1 MRLTLVGINHE
12 TAPVEIRE
20 RLAFSEAEAE
30 LALNE
35 LNADPRVEECLLVS
49 TCNRTEL
56 LTRHSPMP
64 GEEAAGIPLWQI
76 GKLKA
81 WKSAGALDDGLF
93 YSFHNREAARH
104 AFRVAAGLESMML
117 GEAQILAQM
126 KDAYAIA
133 TRARSNGF
141 MLNKLMHAAFRAGKR
156 ARSET
161 EIGVG
166 AVSVSLAAAEL
177 AQKVFRDISKKRAL
191 VVGAG
196 EMARLTAEHFIQKK
210 IGSLAVTNRTDESGR
225 ALAGSLGGHFTPF
238 ADLKTAL
245 VDADAVIAATASREF
260 VIDEKTVRAAMRERQ
275 NRALFI
281 IDIGVPRNV
290 DPAVKKI
297 YNVFAHDI
305 DDLRKIVDVNLGR
318 RKREVPRVERII
330 EEELDDFVDWYRSL
344 EVTPAIKE
352 LVEWADSVKR
362 NEVERS
368 AKHFSPEQ
376 REQLD
381 ALAQGLVG
389 KLLHPPISLLR
400 ESRHGGA
407 DDAPYWVATIRK
419 IFDLENNG
427 RE

>member
-30 LALNE
+30 LVLSE
-35 LNADPRVEECLLVS
+35 LKTDPRVEECLVVS

-56 LTRHSPMP
+56 LARHSPMS
-64 GEEAAGIPLWQI
+64 GEEAAGIPLWMI
-76 GKLKA
+76 GRLKG
-81 WKSAGALDDGLF
+81 WKNVSSLYEGLF
-93 YSFHNREAARH
+93 YVFHNREAARH
-104 AFRVAAGLESMML
+104 IFRVAAGLESMML
-117 GEAQILAQM
+117 GEAQILGQM
-126 KDAYAIA
+126 KDAYALA
-133 TRARSNGF
+133 ARARSNGF
-141 MLNKLMHAAFRAGKR
+141 MLNKLMHSAFRAGKR
-156 ARSET
+156 ARAET
-161 EIGVG
+161 EIGIG

-196 EMARLTAEHFIQKK
+196 EMARLTAEHFIQKR
-210 IGSLAVTNRTDESGR
+210 IGSLAVMNRTEETGR
-225 ALAGSLGGHFTPF
+225 ALAESLGGRFTPLS
-238 ADLKTAL
+238 ALRAAL
-245 VDADAVIAATASREF
+245 VDADVVIAATGAREF
-260 VIDEKTVRAAMRERQ
+260 VIDEKTVRAAMRERR

-281 IDIGVPRNV
+281 IDIGVPRNI

-297 YNVFAHDI
+297 YNVFAYDI
-305 DDLRKIVDVNLGR
+305 DDLKKIVDVNLGR
-318 RKREVPRVERII
+318 RKREIPRVERIV
-330 EEELDDFVDWYRSL
+330 EEELEDFVEWFRSL

-352 LVEWADSVKR
+352 LVEWAESVKR
-362 NEVERS
+362 NEVEKS

-400 ESRHGGA
+400 ESRHGGS